1 MKKFTIFLK
10 TFGSQMSCED
20 NIERSYL
27 CFFVFFFFF
36 FFIFEKS
43 NVLSIMIDS
52 NTTVVSNMYDFIFL
66 IIAFSLS

>member
-36 FFIFEKS
+36 FEKS
-43 NVLSIMIDS
+43 TVLSIMIDS

>member
-1 MKKFTIFLK
+1 
-10 TFGSQMSCED
+10 MSCED

-27 CFFVFFFFF
+27 CFFVFFFF
-36 FFIFEKS
+36 EKS
-43 NVLSIMIDS
+43 TVLSIMIDS